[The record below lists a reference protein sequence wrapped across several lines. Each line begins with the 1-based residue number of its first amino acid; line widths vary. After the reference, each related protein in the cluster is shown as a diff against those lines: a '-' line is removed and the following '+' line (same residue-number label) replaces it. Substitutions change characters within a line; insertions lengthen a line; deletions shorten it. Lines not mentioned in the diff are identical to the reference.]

1 MPRSTSPSRA
11 ALLDVNVLLAAAW
24 PVHIHH
30 AAARRWLAAQQ
41 PAGWATC
48 PLTQAAFVRLSANP
62 AVFRDALSPAAAF
75 ALLAAI
81 VAWPGHR
88 WLTDDVNVS
97 ASPLIHRDAV
107 VSHRQVSDAHLL
119 AVALEADC
127 ALATFDR
134 RIVDLLPAGRDPG
147 DVVVLGAG

>member
-1 MPRSTSPSRA
+1 MPRSTSPRRP

-30 AAARRWLAAQQ
+30 AAARQWLGRQQ

-62 AVFRDALSPAAAF
+62 AVFRDALAPAAAF

-88 WLTDDVNVS
+88 WLTDDVELS
-97 ASPLIHRDAV
+97 SSPLVNRANV
-107 VSHRQVSDAHLL
+107 LSHRQVSDAHVL
-119 AVALEADC
+119 AIALAADC
-127 ALATFDR
+127 TLATFDR
-134 RIVDLLPAGRDPG
+134 GVVDLLPPDRNRA
-147 DVVVLGAG
+147 DVVIIQ